1 MLADAG
7 AAPLWTAAE
16 VLTATGGRLEGLAF
30 EARGITFDSREVAPG
45 DIFVALKGVRDG
57 HDYVDQ
63 AFAAGA
69 VAAITERQIDGGAT
83 VVVPDTLK
91 ALEQLGAFARDR
103 APEVRRGAVTGS
115 VGKTSV
121 TQAIRA
127 GLALAGPAHSS
138 VKSFNNHIGVP
149 LTLARMHRNT
159 QRAIFEIG
167 MNHPGEIGPLS
178 RMVQPHAACI
188 TNVGPV
194 HTEAFEDGE
203 AGVAAEKAAIFEG
216 LGPGAVAVINGDLV
230 WFDQL
235 KQAALRHGARVMSF
249 GSDETCD
256 ARLLDFQ
263 PEPCG
268 ARVSARIWGRDYVFT
283 LAQSGFHWGA
293 NSLAVLLMLD
303 ALDVPVE
310 TGLAA
315 LSEFAPLAG
324 RGRELLV
331 ALDGGAFTL
340 IDESYNANPLSMK
353 ATLASLGARRPQSGG
368 RRIVALTDML
378 ELGAQS
384 GQHHAAL
391 AEAIESADV
400 DLVFLAGT
408 QMKNLWDA
416 LPASRRAGW
425 AEDAVEIAPEVAR
438 SVRPN
443 DLVMVKGS
451 NGSKA
456 STIAR
461 ALAALDAAAGEH
473 A

>member
-1 MLADAG
+1 MPALAG
-7 AAPLWTAAE
+7 NAPLWTAAE
-16 VLTATGGRLEGLAF
+16 VLTATGGRLDGLAF
-30 EARGITFDSREVAPG
+30 EANGITFDSREVQPG
-45 DIFVALKGVRDG
+45 DLFVALKGVRDG
-57 HDYVDQ
+57 HDFVDQ

-69 VAAITERQIDGGAT
+69 VAALTERPMEGGAS
-83 VVVPDTLK
+83 VVVADTLK
-91 ALEQLGAFARDR
+91 GLEVLGAYARDR

-149 LTLARMHRNT
+149 LTLARMHRET

-194 HTEAFEDGE
+194 HIEAFADGE
-203 AGVAAEKAAIFEG
+203 AGVAAEKADIFQG
-216 LGPGAVAVINGDLV
+216 LGPGGVAIINGDLQ

-235 KQAALRHGARVMSF
+235 KQAALRQGARVMSF

-263 PEPCG
+263 PEPGG

-283 LAQSGFHWGA
+283 LAQSGFHWGS

-340 IDESYNANPLSMK
+340 VDESYNANPLSMK
-353 ATLASLGARRPQSGG
+353 ATLASLGARRPPAGG

-378 ELGAQS
+378 ELGPQS
-384 GQHHAAL
+384 AEHHAAL
-391 AEAIESADV
+391 AEAIKAAQV
-400 DLVFLAGT
+400 DLVFLAGE
-408 QMKNLWDA
+408 QMKHLWDA
-416 LPASRRAGW
+416 LPASRRGGW
-425 AEDAVEIAPEVAR
+425 AADAAAIAPDVAQ
-438 SVRPN
+438 SIRPN

-456 STIAR
+456 ATIAR
-461 ALAALDAAAGEH
+461 ALAALDAAYGEH